1 MLREVYKSLVILVII
16 AASQLVNG
24 IGVAAQEE
32 ASVEYKK
39 FKKVGVTIPI
49 RNYER
54 EESNML
60 IIEINKKD
68 VSIINYI
75 WSSIWGKDFG
85 YYMEGANLEDKN
97 KVCPFV
103 GEETKLPGSKIESI
117 GNGKHRVTMVL
128 PPDVI
133 DSIITNRCAISP
145 KPRKSPKVSEI
156 KKPEKTS
163 RELFP
168 TVQ

>member
-16 AASQLVNG
+16 TPMPFANG
-24 IGVAAQEE
+24 IGVTAQEG

-39 FKKVGVTIPI
+39 FKKAGVKIPI
-49 RNYER
+49 RDYER

-60 IIEINKKD
+60 KFEINKKD
-68 VSIINYI
+68 VSITDYI
-75 WSSIWGKDFG
+75 WSIIWGKDFG

-117 GNGKHRVTMVL
+117 GNGIHRVTMVL

-133 DSIITNRCAISP
+133 DSIITNRCAVSP
-145 KPRKSPKVSEI
+145 KPRKSPKVGEI

-163 RELFP
+163 KELFP